1 MEQTSY
7 FQQKTLSWVPMFV
20 SLNGKLQKWLQSMWW
35 VLRFRLKLFDNP
47 ILLFVYTSERDSKK
61 GYCILRAHLQ
71 MGIDIIWRCGGGC
84 GVIYRW
90 KNIIMLMCINARV
103 SEYLSETELLHAC
116 SSVWTSEKLRGGK
129 QWLRWGFSFGHQ
141 IVNYYLFFWLYSTV
155 MSTIQLKFETLQS
168 QA

>member
-1 MEQTSY
+1 MIILYSY
-7 FQQKTLSWVPMFV
+7 LC
-20 SLNGKLQKWLQSMWW
+20 
-35 VLRFRLKLFDNP
+35 
-47 ILLFVYTSERDSKK
+47 TSERDSKK

-129 QWLRWGFSFGHQ
+129 AMVAVGFFIWAPNSKLLSLFLALQHCY
-141 IVNYYLFFWLYSTV
+141 VNNSIKIWNFASSITF
-155 MSTIQLKFETLQS
+155 QS
-168 QA
+168 KMKANWSD